1 MKWINTV
8 FNKKVDAIGL
18 SIFRILYSIVLF
30 FEIKQLYTFRHL
42 IYDKDPYRIIGELDV
57 AFIFKFWFVIV
68 LFLCV
73 GIFKRLTT
81 IINYIF
87 SVVIFSSAITFEYH
101 VFYAYVGIN
110 FLLMFMPINRVLSID
125 ALIEKLKYSVMSRQ
139 YKIDRKILKINYL
152 IVVFAA
158 LGLVYFDSIFHK
170 LSSVMWTKGL
180 GVWLPSSLPMVT
192 WTDSTWL
199 LNQKWLML
207 FLGYLVLVFETVFI
221 ALFWFK
227 RYRIVLLS
235 IGLFLHIGI
244 LITYPIPWF
253 ALTAIVVYVLMVPIS
268 FWLKISNSLKL
279 KSPLYKFYYDLECP
293 LCNKIIIII
302 KHFDVFNAIQCVDVQ
317 NNFTKEE
324 AFKNIPEEDVL
335 INIHGV
341 DKNGKVYIGYY
352 AYVKLLK
359 AMIYTYPLGLI
370 LSLPLINVLG
380 RKLYQLI
387 AGKRITE
394 RCTVD
399 NCNVPV
405 FTNPISENEE
415 LYISGLTTLKITKL
429 FWKVVIVIMFFG
441 QVLMIWFS
449 PLFQQHYNVSIIDKV
464 LSYPYKK
471 LNDEYKDYLGLTHH
485 PVFMYKNHFE
495 DYKYVFKV
503 VSINSKNEE
512 TIIPLLNND
521 AMVVKSVARGA
532 FWVNSTFRVNGPHF
546 NLNKYEKGL
555 LPYLRY
561 YETLE
566 EDIKGYKIYYKTI
579 NPVNQW
585 SKDFLI
591 NNINSPWKSCG
602 FIKPLKNE
610 YQFNW
615 DKAFEEKLD

>member
-1 MKWINTV
+1 MKWINSV

-68 LFLCV
+68 LFLGI

-192 WTDSTWL
+192 WTDLTWL

-207 FLGYLVLVFETVFI
+207 FLGYLVLVFEAVFI
-221 ALFWFK
+221 AFFWFK
-227 RYRIVLLS
+227 RFRVVLLS

-268 FWLKISNSLKL
+268 FWLNISIRLKL

-293 LCNKIIIII
+293 LCNKIIITI
-302 KHFDVFNAIQCVDVQ
+302 KHFDVFNAIQFVDVQ

-324 AFKNIPEEDVL
+324 AFKNIPEDDVL

-341 DKNGKVYIGYY
+341 DKKGKVYIGYY

-370 LSLPLINVLG
+370 LSFPLINVLG

-394 RCTVD
+394 RCTVE

-415 LYISGLTTLKITKL
+415 LYISGLTKLKITKL

-471 LNDEYKDYLGLTHH
+471 FNDEYKDYLGVTRHD
-485 PVFMYKNHFE
+485 VFIDAHFHKYNHYIKITE
-495 DYKYVFKV
+495 MHNENEKV
-503 VSINSKNEE
+503 IPIFNDLGMPSGINSG
-512 TIIPLLNND
+512 
-521 AMVVKSVARGA
+521 V
-532 FWVNSTFRVNGPHF
+532 FWRNISF
-546 NLNKYEKGL
+546 NTVSQNISYTKLEKGIET
-555 LPYLRY
+555 YLRH
-561 YETLE
+561 LNQ
-566 EDIKGYKIYYKTI
+566 GYKKKSKKYKVYI
-579 NPVNQW
+579 
-585 SKDFLI
+585 KE
-591 NNINSPWKSCG
+591 INSPEKWEKSFLENQFKKKWELIG
-602 FIKPLKNE
+602 EIKFHDYESFFKWNESLELIIKNE
-610 YQFNW
+610 
-615 DKAFEEKLD
+615 